1 MYYLSNCKLVLLNT
15 MSKTYIIYK
24 PYNMLSQF
32 TKEAEHHNTLADL
45 EFNFPKDVYSVGRLD
60 SDSEGLLILTND
72 KTLNAKLLNPRNK
85 KPKVYW
91 VLVEG
96 IPSEESLKEF
106 RHGLTISIKGKKH
119 QTIPAKIKRL
129 KEFPTL
135 PERSPSVVTHSHKE
149 YTWLQVTLTEGK
161 YRQVRKM
168 CAAINHPVLRL
179 VRVGIANYT
188 LGKGKLK
195 SLKSGSVKEL
205 TINI

>member
-1 MYYLSNCKLVLLNT
+1 MSN
-15 MSKTYIIYK
+15 TYIIYK

-32 TKEAEHHNTLADL
+32 TKEAEHHNTLANLD
-45 EFNFPKDVYSVGRLD
+45 FNFSKDVYPVGRLD

-72 KTLNAKLLNPRNK
+72 KTLNAKLLNPKNK

-91 VLVEG
+91 VFVEG
-96 IPSEESLKEF
+96 VPTEESLKQL
-106 RHGLTISIKGKKH
+106 RHGVTISIKGKKH
-119 QTIPAKIKRL
+119 FTVPAKAKRL
-129 KEFPTL
+129 KEVPNL
-135 PERSPSVVTHSHKE
+135 PERIPAVITYKQKE
-149 YTWLQVTLTEGK
+149 YSWLQITLTEGK